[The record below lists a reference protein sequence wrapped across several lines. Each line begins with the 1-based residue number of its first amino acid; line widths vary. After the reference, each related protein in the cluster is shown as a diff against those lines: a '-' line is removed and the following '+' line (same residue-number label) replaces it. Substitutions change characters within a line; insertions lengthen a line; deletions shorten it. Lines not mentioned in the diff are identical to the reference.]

1 MPISPPPLQDVTILL
16 VEDEIEA
23 REMLSRML
31 TMNYQGLKIH
41 LAEDGVSGLALF
53 DRIRPEVVIT
63 DINMPQMNG
72 ITMAREIKQLDPGAT
87 IVAVTAHSET
97 SYLLSAIEI
106 GMDHYVMKPVNYPE
120 LFRVLD
126 RIGEKI
132 MLKRLVAEQVER
144 IRRREQQLSQAE
156 RITHLGSW
164 EWDVDT
170 GEAVWSDEL
179 YRILGLEPESVTAS
193 FAALVDLVHPLDR
206 ETLEKAVQQVR
217 ETGQGMGVHYYR
229 LLRPDGSSRIV
240 RGQLE
245 AVRDGAGRL
254 SLIGA
259 CHDVTEL
266 KWAETAL
273 RASERRFSKIFQATP
288 DLLSIESQ
296 KDGTLLEVNEAFL
309 RALGLEREEV
319 IGSSS
324 DALGLWV
331 DAEQPQVLRRS
342 LQEKGEVRDLEV
354 RLRARDGR
362 ELEGLVSA
370 DIIEINGNPFML
382 TLFKDISERK
392 RLEEIIR
399 HQAQHD
405 TLTDLPNRK
414 LFGDF
419 LALELAQARRNRKS
433 LAVLFMDL
441 DHFKKINDTLGHA
454 SGDLLLQA
462 VAQRL
467 KRCVRESDTV
477 ARISG
482 DEFNVL
488 MPDLG
493 QTDDVGTV
501 VGKIMGVFETP
512 FALEGSEVEVT
523 TSVGIS
529 MFPDD
534 GDSCEELLKK
544 ADGAMY
550 VAKQSMGNSYQ
561 FYNAEINTRTVNR
574 QSMERRLR
582 QAVSKGE
589 LELLYQPLLDLETG
603 RIVAG
608 EALLRW
614 HHPERGMLL
623 PAQFMGVAEETGA
636 IVPIGEWVI
645 FQACS
650 QMRKWREKG
659 FDLSVSVNLSN
670 REFSQPNFIDLAMR
684 ALSDTGLDPGLLE
697 LDITEKSIMN
707 NPAFSIRNMRRL
719 TDIGVGF
726 SVDDFGVGA
735 SSLQRIKELPIGKLK
750 IARSFIRD
758 ILTEQNDLDVVSA
771 VICMSH
777 SLKMRVN
784 AVGVESREQ
793 LELIGS
799 YGCDEVQGD
808 LISRP
813 LPAPEFERLL
823 AQGGTHA

>member
-1 MPISPPPLQDVTILL
+1 MQPATHPFKNVTLLL

-23 REMLSRML
+23 RDMLSRML
-31 TMNYQGLKIH
+31 TMNYQGLRIYV
-41 LAEDGVSGLALF
+41 AENGVSGLAMFNEL
-53 DRIRPEVVIT
+53 RPEIVIT

-72 ITMAREIKQLDPGAT
+72 IAMAREIKQVDPDVT

-126 RIGEKI
+126 RVGEKLT
-132 MLKRLVAEQVER
+132 LKRLVAEQVER

-164 EWDVDT
+164 EWDIET

-193 FAALVDLVHPLDR
+193 FVALLDLVHPSDR
-206 ETLEKAVQQVR
+206 ETLEKAVQHAR
-217 ETGQGMGVHYYR
+217 ETGEGMGIHYYR
-229 LLRPDGSSRIV
+229 VLRPDGSTRIV

-245 AVRDGAGRL
+245 ALPDGEGRV
-254 SLIGA
+254 SLVGA

-288 DLLSIESQ
+288 DLLSIASQ

-309 RALGLEREEV
+309 RALGFEREEV
-319 IGSSS
+319 IGRSP

-331 DAEQPQVLRRS
+331 DPAQLHLLLQS
-342 LQEKGEVRDLEV
+342 LEERGEVRDLEV
-354 RLRARDGR
+354 RIRAKDGR

-370 DIIEINGNPFML
+370 DVIEINGSPFML

-419 LALELAQARRNRKS
+419 LALELAQARRNRKN
-433 LAVLFMDL
+433 LAVLFLDL
-441 DHFKKINDTLGHA
+441 DHFKMINDTLGHA
-454 SGDLLLQA
+454 CGDLLLQA

-482 DEFNVL
+482 DEFNIL

-501 VGKIMGVFETP
+501 VGKIMGLFDAP
-512 FALEGSEVEVT
+512 FVLEGTEVEVT

-534 GDSCEELLKK
+534 GESCEELLKK

-550 VAKQSMGNSYQ
+550 VAKQSTGNSYQ
-561 FYNAEINTRTVNR
+561 FYNSDINARTVNR
-574 QSMERRLR
+574 QNMERRLR

-589 LELLYQPLLDLETG
+589 LELLYQPLLSLDTG
-603 RIVAG
+603 LIVGG

-614 HHPERGMLL
+614 HHPERGILL
-623 PAQFMGVAEETGA
+623 PAQFIGIAEETGA
-636 IVPIGEWVI
+636 ILPIGEWVI
-645 FQACS
+645 FNACS
-650 QMRKWREKG
+650 QMKRWREKG
-659 FDLSVSVNLSN
+659 FDMTVSVNLSN
-670 REFSQPNFIDLAMR
+670 REFSQPNFVDLAMR
-684 ALSDTGLDPGLLE
+684 ALSETGLDPELLE
-697 LDITEKSIMN
+697 LDITEKSIMD

-726 SVDDFGVGA
+726 SVDDFGIGA

-750 IARSFIRD
+750 IDRSFIRD
-758 ILTEQNDLDVVSA
+758 ILTEQNDLEVVSA

-784 AVGVESREQ
+784 AVGVESRAQ

-813 LPAPEFERLL
+813 LPAPEFERLF
-823 AQGGTHA
+823 ARGGIHA